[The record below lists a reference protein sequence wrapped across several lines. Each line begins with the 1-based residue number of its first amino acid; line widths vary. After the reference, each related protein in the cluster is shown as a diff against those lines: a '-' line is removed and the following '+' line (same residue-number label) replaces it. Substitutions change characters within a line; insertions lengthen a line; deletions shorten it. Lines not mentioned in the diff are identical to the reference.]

1 MALDRSK
8 IPQGREPDPFI
19 FPQWQEFTLIN
30 GLTVVILP
38 DRRFP
43 QISYRLMIPSG
54 ATRDGRQSG
63 LTSLTSELLS
73 RGTKTKSSSEI
84 AELTESI
91 GGRLST
97 GSQWDASFGFISSL
111 SKYKEKSLGLLAESI
126 LHPAFNDE
134 DIQFLIDQRLN
145 NLLMSR
151 DSTSFLASFAMGC
164 TLFPDHP
171 FELPINGTPQSLKSF
186 NRPAILQHYK
196 KWIQPCASILIVLG
210 DVDPDQILPG
220 IEASFAEWKPMPWES
235 YEFPIMPL
243 IKKNQVVVVD
253 KPDAVQSSI
262 RVAHHGVSRKNPDM
276 PAIIVMNTILGGYF
290 GSRLNMN
297 LREEKGFTYGVRSV
311 FTERIFPGYFA
322 VATDV
327 RNEVTGDAV
336 KEIFHEI
343 RGMQK
348 ELIDFKTL
356 ENVRNFLVGRFP
368 SDFET
373 TDQLSQA
380 LMELKLYGFD
390 ENYFSRLRNQIS
402 RVTAEQ
408 VLDAARKYLN
418 PDNAIVVVGGKA
430 SEVAPQLSQFGD
442 VTLFESELI

>member
-1 MALDRSK
+1 MALDRTI
-8 IPQGREPDPFI
+8 IPTGREPDPFV
-19 FPQWQEFTLIN
+19 FPHWQEFTLIN

-38 DRRFP
+38 DNRFP

-54 ATRDGRQSG
+54 ATRDGMQSG

-111 SKYKEKSLGLLAESI
+111 SKYKEKSLSLLAESV
-126 LHPAFNDE
+126 LHPAFHESDV
-134 DIQFLIDQRLN
+134 QFLIDQRLN

-171 FELPINGTPQSLKSF
+171 FELPINGTPKSLKTFTRST
-186 NRPAILQHYK
+186 ILQHYK
-196 KWIQPCASILIVLG
+196 RWIQPCASILIVLG
-210 DVDPDQILPG
+210 DVDADQIMPQV
-220 IEASFAEWKPMPWES
+220 ETSFAEWKPMPWEPYS
-235 YEFPIMPL
+235 LPVLPL
-243 IKKNQVVVVD
+243 IKKNQVVIAD

-262 RVAHHGVSRKNPDM
+262 RIAHHGVSKKHPDM

-290 GSRLNMN
+290 GSRLNLN
-297 LREEKGFTYGVRSV
+297 LREDKGFTYGVRSV
-311 FTERIFPGYFA
+311 FSERIFPGYFA

-327 RNEVTGDAV
+327 RNEVTGEAV
-336 KEIFHEI
+336 KEILHEI

-348 ELIDFKTL
+348 DLVDQKTL
-356 ENVRNFLVGRFP
+356 INVRNFLVGRFP

-408 VLDAARKYLN
+408 VLDAARKYLD
-418 PDNAIVVVGGKA
+418 PDHAVIVVGGKA
-430 SEVAPQLSQFGD
+430 SEIEPQLRQFGD
-442 VTLFESELI
+442 VTLFESDQI